1 MIGAMGP
8 GSDLGLSGWLRMSVE
23 LAGRGTSGMI
33 DSRKSREEDSCYT
46 PSMAKACMNIHN
58 QTTNVSKNDRELYA
72 RVVAYASAQQI
83 KAVAVTRLALREFLE
98 RVELGGI
105 PG

>member
-1 MIGAMGP
+1 
-8 GSDLGLSGWLRMSVE
+8 
-23 LAGRGTSGMI
+23 
-33 DSRKSREEDSCYT
+33 
-46 PSMAKACMNIHN
+46 MAKACMNIHN
-58 QTTNVSKNDRELYA
+58 QTTNISKNDRELYA

-83 KAVAVTRLALREFLE
+83 KAVAVTRLALREFLD